1 MANTYDMTVLPLFL
15 DSDTTTRTLAF
26 EAPFSLLQSQAKPS
40 LNSLSKR
47 KGQLENQVL
56 PLFQSESK
64 EERMPCESGCAQARN
79 RFARKKGGESD
90 IKL

>member
-1 MANTYDMTVLPLFL
+1 MTVLPLFL

-26 EAPFSLLQSQAKPS
+26 EAPFSLQQSQAKPS
-40 LNSLSKR
+40 LKSLSKR